1 MPPRK
6 KTSLAPPPVEP
17 SGEGTQSF
25 LTDAQLAELGLTP
38 DIAASVLT
46 DASSIYAY
54 VQANPYTTRNTLVQ
68 WANSTWGEG
77 AVDRLNAALGF
88 LERSGKLASLNVG

>member
-1 MPPRK
+1 MPAK
-6 KTSLAPPPVEP
+6 KPPKPPPVP
-17 SGEGTQSF
+17 PGGEGARAF

-38 DIAASVLT
+38 DVAASILT
-46 DASSIYAY
+46 DASSLYTY
-54 VQANPYTTRNTLVQ
+54 VQANPYATRDALVQ

-77 AVDRLNAALGF
+77 AVDRLNAALAF